1 MRCPLLSLAILLV
14 IGLAAAVFA
23 EWVFD
28 ARFVVDTGYTI
39 SGAAVLEDESKV
51 IVGAT
56 DNAGSCIIYV
66 LNSDLSLDYKYSVTG
81 CDALLAFDYRNGY
94 VAAVGS
100 SGSDVVVYVID
111 NIARIVGSV
120 TITSVGGSGY
130 SVSPLAVAISGSYIY
145 ALVLDS
151 YDNANYIYI
160 IDTTPAIVGSISLG
174 TGSAALSRAEN
185 SDYVTY
191 IDTSGIL
198 HIADGS
204 NGSLVDV
211 YSIDIGKTSAANLR
225 SLYDTT
231 SNMFYAA
238 IWNGNEVYLI
248 TYDPVNNSFAKVSL
262 EQTIFSRSVS
272 DVSKTTRGIYVTTFS
287 GYGYLV
293 ADSSVTIEST
303 PEETIGVMTIEGRD
317 YVYSM
322 NFEYV
327 ERYYLSIETVT
338 VTTTTT
344 VALPV
349 YETETMTTTVV
360 TTTTVGYETEDVAM
374 SGVLA
379 FVMGVALAYLL
390 ASRR

>member
-1 MRCPLLSLAILLV
+1 VRYALLSLAILLV
-14 IGLAAAVFA
+14 IGLAAAVAA

-28 ARFVVDTGYTI
+28 TRFVVDAGYII

-94 VAAVGS
+94 VAAIGS

-151 YDNANYIYI
+151 YNDTNYIYI
-160 IDTTPAIVGSISLG
+160 INTTPAIVGSISLG
-174 TGSAALSRAEN
+174 TGSVALSRAEN

-204 NGSLVDV
+204 NGTLVDV
-211 YSIDIGKTSAANLR
+211 HTVDIGETNVMNLR
-225 SLYDTT
+225 SLYDST

-238 IWNGNEVYLI
+238 IWNGDEVYLI
-248 TYDPVNNSFAKVSL
+248 TYDPVNNSFTKVSL
-262 EQTIFSRSVS
+262 EQTAFSRSVS
-272 DVSKTTRGIYVTTFS
+272 DVSKTTRGIYVTVYS

-293 ADSSVTIEST
+293 TDSNVAIEST
-303 PEETIGVMTIEGRD
+303 PEETVGVVTIEGTD
-317 YVYSM
+317 HVYSI
-322 NFEYV
+322 NSGYV
-327 ERYYLSIETVT
+327 ERYWLSVETTTVT
-338 VTTTTT
+338 ATTT

-349 YETETMTTTVV
+349 YETETVTSIVTTTVEV
-360 TTTTVGYETEDVAM
+360 CGAEDI
-374 SGVLA
+374 A
-379 FVMGVALAYLL
+379 FPSIMTFIIGFAAAYLVL
-390 ASRR
+390 RR